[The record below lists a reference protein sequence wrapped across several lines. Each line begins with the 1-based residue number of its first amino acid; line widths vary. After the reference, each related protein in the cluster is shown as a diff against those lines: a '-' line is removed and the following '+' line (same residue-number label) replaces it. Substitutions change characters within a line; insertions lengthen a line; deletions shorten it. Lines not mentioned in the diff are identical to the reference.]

1 MLTTSTMRKTLRNQA
16 RRAGERG
23 FSLTEIMIVLAI
35 ISLIM
40 GAAAFTG
47 FTQLEKA
54 KVKETRTVMRQ
65 VESALVQWQ
74 ADSNETCP
82 SGLSDLVTKKIL
94 NKEPKDG
101 WGKPFAFKCPGEHGE
116 IDLVSKGKDG
126 KEGTEDDIRSW
137 EEEKK

>member
-1 MLTTSTMRKTLRNQA
+1 MLTLRRQVRGAA

-23 FSLTEIMIVLAI
+23 FTLTEIMIVLAI

-47 FTQLEKA
+47 FAQLEKA
-54 KVKETRTVMRQ
+54 KVKETRTQMRQ

-82 SGLSDLVTKKIL
+82 GALNELVSKKIL

-101 WGKPFAFKCPGEHGE
+101 WSHPFIFKCPGEHGE
-116 IDLVSKGKDG
+116 IDLVSTGKDG
-126 KEGTEDDIRSW
+126 KEGTEDD
-137 EEEKK
+137 

>member
-1 MLTTSTMRKTLRNQA
+1 MSMTSRKLPRPP

-47 FTQLEKA
+47 FAQLEKA
-54 KVKETRTVMRQ
+54 KMKETKTQMRQ
-65 VESALVQWQ
+65 IESALVQWQ

-82 SGLSDLVTKKIL
+82 GALSELVTKKIL

-101 WGKPFAFKCPGEHGE
+101 WNKAFIVKCPGEHGE
-116 IDLVSKGKDG
+116 IDLVSRGKDG
-126 KEGTEDDIRSW
+126 KEGTEDDIKSW
-137 EEEKK
+137 EDEKK